1 MGLSNRVS
9 FAIMFQAG
17 ACASM
22 IRHNEEPRIRCMSMT
37 RETPSVAP
45 AQVAADDEGEMADE
59 PHSHDLETLQSL
71 VISSLENSKAED
83 IVTIPLDPA
92 AALADVMIIASGRS
106 SRHVSA
112 IADRLM
118 DDLQKAGWR
127 NFSVEGLETADWVLL
142 DLGDVIVHVFRP
154 EVRELYNLEK
164 LWSPHAPRQE
174 H

>member
-1 MGLSNRVS
+1 
-9 FAIMFQAG
+9 
-17 ACASM
+17 
-22 IRHNEEPRIRCMSMT
+22 
-37 RETPSVAP
+37 
-45 AQVAADDEGEMADE
+45 MADE